1 MSWPGRTL
9 SADRGITQ
17 RTPKATEQS
26 PWPFLFQEDDMRWD
40 AREYDSVNIPQF
52 TAGRELILLA
62 EVAEGEHILDV
73 GCGTGALTAEL
84 ARRASQGEVV
94 GIDPSDEMLARAV
107 ENYSQVKNM
116 VLLPLTAQTISFEE
130 RFDLVFS
137 NSALQWVREQKN
149 ALIRIYRA
157 LKKGGRI
164 AFQLPAKNFCPA
176 FSASVKS
183 AIRSGRLENIF
194 ETWQSPW
201 YFPTD
206 REYYALLRETGFED
220 IKTFYRE
227 DTVVFS
233 SVNDALR
240 WWGSAGLR
248 PFLDPLTETQRE
260 YFRYAFA
267 MNFEESSRTDN
278 GIEFS
283 FRRLFTFGNK

>member
-1 MSWPGRTL
+1 
-9 SADRGITQ
+9 
-17 RTPKATEQS
+17 
-26 PWPFLFQEDDMRWD
+26 MRWD

-62 EVAEGEHILDV
+62 EIAENERILDV
-73 GCGTGALTAEL
+73 GCGTGALTAEI

-94 GIDPSDEMLARAV
+94 GIDPSDEMLGRAQ
-107 ENYSQVKNM
+107 ENYSHVKNM
-116 VLLPLTAQTISFEE
+116 VLLPLTAQTITFRD
-130 RFDLVFS
+130 RFDIVFS
-137 NSALQWVREQKN
+137 NSALQWVKAQKE
-149 ALIRIYRA
+149 ALIRIYNA

-164 AFQLPAKNFCPA
+164 AFQLPAKNFCPV
-176 FSASVKS
+176 FSESVKV
-183 AIRSGRLENIF
+183 AIRSVRLEKIF

-206 REYYALLRETGFED
+206 REYYVFLREAGFED

-233 SVNDALR
+233 SVNNALR

-248 PFLDPLTETQRE
+248 PFLDTLTQRQKE

-267 MNFEESSRTDN
+267 MNFEGSRTDY

-283 FRRLFTFGNK
+283 FRRLFAFGNK